1 MTQHLLD
8 PGGRDIVTGNETSD
22 GSDGS
27 DAGAVTGVHRD
38 RVTAWFGEHLDDV
51 ETPLDFTLIAGG
63 HSNLTFK
70 VDEAG
75 DGANNGAIK
84 DRRSWVLRRPPL
96 FQVLESAHDMSRE
109 FRVIDALAASDVPVP
124 STVGFCDDPDVNE
137 RPFYVMD
144 FVDGTVFRSAEEATA
159 FGAARSGDETL
170 HAVTR
175 SLVETLAQIHAVD
188 VDAVGLGELGRK
200 ENYIARQLRRWLGQF
215 EASKTR
221 ERPELVA
228 VHDHLV
234 TRIPDQGVAGLVHGD
249 YRLDNCLVADDSS
262 IAAVLDW
269 ELCTLGDVLAD
280 VASLL
285 TYWARPTDGFTPIDA
300 APTMAPGFPER
311 DQLLAWYE
319 QASGRSMEDI
329 DFYLSFSS
337 WRLASI
343 LEGVYSRYVSGAMG
357 DTEPEGGSESFV
369 ERIDALVEQAALH
382 AARVS

>member
-1 MTQHLLD
+1 MGEPEVQGID
-8 PGGRDIVTGNETSD
+8 RE
-22 GSDGS
+22 
-27 DAGAVTGVHRD
+27 
-38 RVTAWFGEHLDDV
+38 RVTAWFAERT
-51 ETPLDFTLIAGG
+51 EIEAPLSFDLIAGG
-63 HSNLTFK
+63 HSNLTFR
-70 VDEAG
+70 VTDAAG
-75 DGANNGAIK
+75 HP
-84 DRRSWVLRRPPL
+84 WVLRRPPL

-109 FRVIDALAASDVPVP
+109 FRIIDALQGSTVPVP
-124 STVGFCDDPDVNE
+124 GTLGFCDDPDVNE
-137 RPFYVMD
+137 RPFYVMEY
-144 FVDGTVFRSAEEATA
+144 VEGTVFRSAEMATA
-159 FGAARSGDETL
+159 FGTDRLAD
-170 HAVTR
+170 VTR
-175 SLVETLAQIHAVD
+175 SLVETMAKIHALD

-234 TRIPDQGVAGLVHGD
+234 DRIPEQGPAGLVHGD
-249 YRLDNCLVADDSS
+249 YRLDNCLVADDGS

-300 APTMAPGFPER
+300 APTMADGFPER
-311 DQLLAWYE
+311 EQLLVWYQE
-319 QASGRSMEDI
+319 ASGRNMDDI
-329 DFYLSFSS
+329 NFYLSFSS

-357 DTEPEGGSESFV
+357 DAEPEGGAEAFV
-369 ERIDALVEQAALH
+369 ERIDALVAQAATY
-382 AARVS
+382 AESV

>member
-1 MTQHLLD
+1 MSD
-8 PGGRDIVTGNETSD
+8 D
-22 GSDGS
+22 GSADDRG
-27 DAGAVTGVHRD
+27 DAPQGIHDDNVTSWFVDHADAVTP
-38 RVTAWFGEHLDDV
+38 
-51 ETPLDFTLIAGG
+51 PLRYDLIAGG
-63 HSNLTFK
+63 HSNLTFR
-70 VDEAG
+70 VSDT
-75 DGANNGAIK
+75 D
-84 DRRSWVLRRPPL
+84 DHTWVLRRPPL
-96 FQVLESAHDMSRE
+96 FQVLESAHDMGRE
-109 FRVIDALAASDVPVP
+109 HRIIAALADSDVPVP
-124 STVGFCDDPDVNE
+124 GVIGFCDDPAVNE
-137 RPFYVMD
+137 RPFYVME
-144 FVDGTVFRSAEEATA
+144 FVDGTVMRSAEVATA
-159 FGAARSGDETL
+159 FGTDRLAD
-170 HAVTR
+170 VTR
-175 SLVETLAQIHAVD
+175 SLVETLARIHAVD

-234 TRIPDQGVAGLVHGD
+234 DRIPDQGRAGLVHGD
-249 YRLDNCLVADDSS
+249 YRLDNCLVADDGS

-300 APTMAPGFPER
+300 APTMADGFPER
-311 DQLLAWYE
+311 EQLLAWYQE
-319 QASGRSMEDI
+319 ASGRNMDDI

-357 DTEPEGGSESFV
+357 DAEPEGGAEAFV
-369 ERIDALVEQAALH
+369 ARIDALVDQAAAH
-382 AARVS
+382 AAKV